1 MWFLSLYH
9 CSYPYIKVLK
19 SGMSLILSFCLLYFA
34 MHVILVSLIPKLDVP
49 HSGIQRVAGLKLA
62 VDVIL
67 IPISLFLSLYQSPEI
82 WDVPHFVILL
92 IVFCYACHFGVPHSK
107 VGCPTFWD
115 SEGGRSEI
123 GCRCDSYPYITVRHG
138 LTGCPLWKIKVTVWI
153 SVGNESCLRVVKWVA
168 LIRFLF
174 GV

>member
-1 MWFLSLYH
+1 
-9 CSYPYIKVLK
+9 
-19 SGMSLILSFCLLYFA
+19 MSLILSFCLLCFA
-34 MHVILVSLIPKLDVP
+34 MHAILVSLIPKLDVP
-49 HSGIQRVAGLKLA
+49 HSGIQRLAGLKLA

-67 IPISLFLSLYQSPEI
+67 IPISLFLSLNQSPEI

-123 GCRCDSYPYITVRHG
+123 GCRCDSYPYITVLIPISKSWNLR
-138 LTGCPLWKIKVTVWI
+138 CPSFCHFAYCILLCMSFWCPSFQSWMSHILGFRGWQVW
-153 SVGNESCLRVVKWVA
+153 NWL
-168 LIRFLF
+168 
-174 GV
+174 